1 MGGPGKE
8 VKERWWD
15 DFREQLKTVSGE
27 QGTRVKYGKPE
38 HMSYK

>member
-15 DFREQLKTVSGE
+15 DFREQLKTQCQESRG
-27 QGTRVKYGKPE
+27 KYGKPE